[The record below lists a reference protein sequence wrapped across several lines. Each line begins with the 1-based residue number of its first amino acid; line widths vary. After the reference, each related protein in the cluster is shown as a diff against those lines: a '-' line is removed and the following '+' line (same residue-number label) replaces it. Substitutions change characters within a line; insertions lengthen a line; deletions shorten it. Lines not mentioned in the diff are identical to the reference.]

1 MCTPKPSPSS
11 TLGRACMASGMFYG
25 AATDTHSC
33 WLNNVFDREAAVLTT
48 RFGSNLHEHDIAT
61 LLKNQFEDILDEA
74 KARPV
79 DLRPRHG
86 GVHMLKT
93 LWLKTV
99 QFQGAM

>member
-1 MCTPKPSPSS
+1 
-11 TLGRACMASGMFYG
+11 MASGMFYG

-93 LWLKTV
+93 LWLKTG